1 MAPLDAPAPRNT
13 DLDAALAEAR
23 ETYAAAR
30 PNSAAAFARARQVMP
45 GGNTRSTL
53 YYSPFPTAME
63 SGDGCRLRDI
73 DGHDYIDLCGE
84 YTAGLFGHS
93 EPRIVAALQAAIGRG
108 LNLAATGER
117 EAAFAA
123 ILCARFPSVELVRFT
138 NSGTE
143 ANLMA
148 LSAARA
154 FTGRGSVLAMQGGY
168 HGGQL
173 TFTGGT
179 HHSVNAPFPVV
190 LARYNDTEGALALI
204 REHAADLAC
213 ILLEPMLGSGGCIP
227 ASPGFLAALRQAA
240 TDHGIVLIFDEVMT
254 SRHAAGGLQQMQG
267 ILPDLTT
274 LGKYIAG
281 GMSFGAFGGRAD
293 IMSVYDPAH
302 PKALP
307 HGGTFNNN
315 VLSMSAGLVAMG
327 EIFGAGEAEALRARG
342 DALRDALN
350 AIPARHRV
358 ALQFTGIGSMI
369 QPHFRSG
376 LIERP
381 YEATPEEEALREL
394 FFLDLM
400 RDGIYLAR
408 RGMVALSLPVGEAE
422 MDRFLAVVEAFC
434 ASRRPLLGAA
444 PV

>member
-1 MAPLDAPAPRNT
+1 MAPLDAPAAPRNT
-13 DLDAALAEAR
+13 DMATALAEAR
-23 ETYAAAR
+23 GAYVAAR
-30 PNSAAAFARARQVMP
+30 PKSAAAYERAKLVMP

-63 SGDGCRLRDI
+63 SGAGCFLHDI
-73 DGHDYIDLCGE
+73 DGHDYLDLCGE

-93 EPRIVAALQAAIGRG
+93 EARIIEAIQGAIGRG
-108 LNLAATGER
+108 LSLAAAGER
-117 EAAFAA
+117 ESVFAG

-154 FTGRGSVLAMQGGY
+154 FTGRTRLLAMDGGY
-168 HGGQL
+168 HGGML
-173 TFTGGT
+173 TFVGGG
-179 HHSVNAPFPVV
+179 SAVNAPFPVT
-190 LARYNDTEGALALI
+190 LAPYNDIEGTLALI
-204 REHAADLAC
+204 REFKDELAC
-213 ILLEPMLGSGGCIP
+213 ILLEPMMGSGGCIP
-227 ASPGFLAALRQAA
+227 ASREFLLALRQAA
-240 TDHGIVLIFDEVMT
+240 TEYGIVLTFDEVMT
-254 SRHAAGGLQQMQG
+254 SRHNAGGLQRMHN
-267 ILPDLTT
+267 ITPDLTT

-281 GMSFGAFGGRAD
+281 GMSFGAFGGRAG

-327 EIFGAGEAEALRARG
+327 EIFDDAAAEALLARGEALRA
-342 DALRDALN
+342 ALN
-350 AIPARHRV
+350 AVCERHRV
-358 ALQFTGIGSMI
+358 AMQFTGIGSMI
-369 QPHFRSG
+369 QPHFRMG
-376 LIERP
+376 PILRP
-381 YEATPEEEALREL
+381 YAANPAEEGLREL

-400 RDGIYLAR
+400 AAGIYIAR

-422 MDRFLAVVEAFC
+422 CARYIGAVENFC
-434 ASRRPLLGAA
+434 ASRKPLLGSA
-444 PV
+444 